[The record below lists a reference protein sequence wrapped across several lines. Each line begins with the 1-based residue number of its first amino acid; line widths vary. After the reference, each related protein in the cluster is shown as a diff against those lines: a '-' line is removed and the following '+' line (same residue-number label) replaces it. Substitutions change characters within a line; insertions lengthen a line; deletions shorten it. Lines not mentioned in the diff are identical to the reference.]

1 MGHGYSGRWI
11 VYIWGPM
18 RRHPERVIGRFT
30 GAYPGPLLIVL
41 GGVHGNEPAGVEAL
55 SLIFKMLEIEPV
67 VNPDFR
73 FCGRLVGLRGNIQA
87 LEAGARYIEQDLNR
101 MFTPERIYSL
111 VRKPEGELKAEEREL
126 VDLVLTIDEEVTNY
140 MPKEMV
146 LLDLHT
152 TTAYGGIFSISKDDE
167 RSIELAVELHAPV
180 VRGMLQG
187 LQGTTLHFIEHHRFD
202 NIASTGVCFESGQH
216 NEELSVN
223 RAIAGVINCMRTM
236 GCVRHEDV
244 ENQHDRL
251 LIEFSDGLPK
261 VTELIYKHVIEPED
275 EFIMSDGYKNFQSIN
290 KGELLARDK
299 KGDIYAPEGGLIL
312 MPLYQKQGEEGFF
325 IVKSV

>member
-1 MGHGYSGRWI
+1 
-11 VYIWGPM
+11 M

-87 LEAGARYIEQDLNR
+87 LEAGSRYIEQDLNR

-111 VRKPEGELKAEEREL
+111 VRKPEAELKAEEREL

-152 TTAYGGIFSISKDDE
+152 TTAYGGIFSISKDDD
-167 RSIELAVELHAPV
+167 RSIELAMELHAPV

-216 NEELSVN
+216 SEELSVN

-251 LIEFSDGLPK
+251 LIEFSKGLPK
-261 VTELIYKHVIEPED
+261 VTKLVYKHRIEPED
-275 EFIMSDGYKNFQSIN
+275 EFQMSDGYKNFQSIN

-312 MPLYQKQGEEGFF
+312 MPLYQRQGEEGFF